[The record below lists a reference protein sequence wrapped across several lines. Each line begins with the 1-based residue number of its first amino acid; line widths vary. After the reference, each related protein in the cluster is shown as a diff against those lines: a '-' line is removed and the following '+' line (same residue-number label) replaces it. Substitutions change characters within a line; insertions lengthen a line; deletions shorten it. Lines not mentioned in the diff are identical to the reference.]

1 MLNSKEAIKMKC
13 PVCGSENV
21 NVQVVTETELKNKH
35 HSVLWWLCIGW
46 WFVPLWWMFFTVPAL
61 IIKIFA
67 PKKQNLKQCHNTV
80 SVCQNCGHKW

>member
-1 MLNSKEAIKMKC
+1 MKC

-21 NVQVVTETELKNKH
+21 NVQIVTETELKNKH
-35 HSVLWWLCIGW
+35 HGVVWWL
-46 WFVPLWWMFFTVPAL
+46 FFTIPAL

-80 SVCQNCGHKW
+80 RVCQNCGHKW

>member
-1 MLNSKEAIKMKC
+1 MKC

-35 HSVLWWLCIGW
+35 HGFLWWVCIGW
-46 WFVPLWWMFFTVPAL
+46 WWVPLWWMFFTIPAL

-67 PKKQNLKQCHNTV
+67 PKKHKLKQRHKTIC
-80 SVCQNCGHKW
+80 VCQNCGHKW

>member
-1 MLNSKEAIKMKC
+1 MKC

-21 NVQVVTETELKNKH
+21 NVQIVTETELKNKH
-35 HSVLWWLCIGW
+35 HGVVWWLCIGW
-46 WFVPLWWMFFTVPAL
+46 WWVPIWWLFFTIPAM

-80 SVCQNCGHKW
+80 RVCQNCGHKW